1 VTEPAALEAFD
12 PRVAAWFRARHGS
25 PTDVQERAWPRIAA
39 GEHVLATA
47 PTGSGKTLCAFLVP
61 LERLLTGAW
70 SPGTVRVLYVS
81 PLKALNND
89 VQRNLLQPLAEL
101 REHFRAEGGEAP
113 EVRVDVRSG
122 DSSPEDRRRMQRR
135 PPEILVTTPESLNI
149 LLTSA
154 GGRSMLGGV
163 RMVILDEIHAVA
175 AGRRGLWLMH
185 GVEALTELSGEVQ
198 RVALSATVRPLDA
211 VAALVGGHATAPD
224 GAPEARPRPVRIVTS
239 EARKQLELEVRALE
253 PDELPGDGGLDA
265 IGPVARE
272 IAAASTRNRS
282 TLVFTNSRALCEKL
296 AMRVNQDG
304 DADAPPLAWA
314 HHGSLSREIRHEV
327 EARLKAG
334 ELRTIVATS
343 SLELGID
350 IGDLDEVLMVQ
361 APPSVAAA
369 VQRAGRAGHGV
380 GEVSRAVLHPT
391 HPRDALECTV
401 LARAALAGDIEP
413 TRIPGPAL
421 DVLAQMIV
429 VRLAMAPRSAAA
441 LYDAVRTVAP
451 YRNLDRALFDPVL
464 AMLKGR
470 YRETR
475 LPDLAPR
482 LLEDP
487 DRDELQL
494 RRGTLLALY
503 GSGGMIPD
511 RGYYQLRHADSGV
524 RIGEL
529 DEEFVWENGP
539 GRTFSMGSQQ
549 WRVQRVTH
557 SDVFVTPAPNAAFA
571 PPFWRSEDRN
581 RDAHLS
587 QRIGEFL
594 RDADALL
601 EDGGADALTDELE
614 NAPLDAPA
622 RQLVVEHLLRQRAH
636 TQAPLPHV
644 DHLLVERVRSG
655 PKGYRADAGQLV
667 IHSIAGGAVNQPWG
681 LALAAHWRERLGEEP
696 EVFSSNDAIVVQGG
710 GDVPDELLADLL
722 CPTGLVEL
730 LREALEDSGVFGAR
744 FRESAGRCLLI
755 RKGRLGERLP
765 LWMSRLASQRLLAR
779 IQRYPDFP
787 VLLEAWRSCLDEVFD
802 LERLGVLVSRLEDR
816 SLRMGDVTT
825 RSPSPFA
832 AESGWR
838 QINEYMYADDRPRTR
853 RPSAVSTTLVETA
866 ARDARLRPTVAPAIV
881 ASFLQRRRR
890 LEAGWGPVSALE
902 LRDWLHERRM
912 LRCEEFTAQAERL
925 ESGALDA
932 ADWWRPLPKDER
944 WLIDARD
951 LARAE
956 RVFAPGATEVPKDRS
971 AGEDD
976 AARLEWLEAWLRF
989 EGPVDLPTLESDWP
1003 GDAAQLRIDLA
1014 TLVDDGT
1021 LVAGALVEGAT
1032 VEQFCDADAHEAML
1046 RMQRAARRPQLE
1058 ALPAPR
1064 VPAFIARWHRL
1075 GAAEDVLDALEPLR
1089 ALPLP
1094 AELWERALL
1103 PARTGRDSAAE
1114 LDALLAAG
1122 DLVLTGAS
1130 GDRRRDLCLVA
1141 ADELDLLPRSPGA
1154 PEDLEVRLT
1163 EALPDPRARYDFD
1176 AFLAATGDAAAAAEL
1191 LWQGLFAG
1199 RIAAESFET
1208 IRHGLSTGFTLPARS
1223 SPTDP
1228 AAGRH
1233 RGGLRARIRAR
1244 VHGVPGRFRR
1254 LPPPEPANDEIDRLD
1269 LARRRARVLLDRW
1282 GVLCPAL
1289 LQREARG
1296 LRWGDV
1302 FRALRLMELAGE
1314 VSAGH
1319 FLDGLDGPQFAS
1331 PDAVAALRDF
1341 VAAPTPGPSCWLDA
1355 RDPASPAGLGLD
1367 PCGLPA
1373 PARRAGAALVLDGGR
1388 VVLISERGGEALR
1401 LDPEAD
1407 AATVERAFAA
1417 LARILGAAGQGS
1429 IEVRRID
1436 GAPARTAPAL
1446 PALERCFTVSRD
1458 HRALVLR
1465 PRGAH

>member
-1 VTEPAALEAFD
+1 MAEPDALDAFD
-12 PRVAAWFRARHGS
+12 ARVAAWFRTRHGA
-25 PTDVQERAWPRIAA
+25 PTDVQQRAWPRIAA
-39 GEHVLATA
+39 GDHVLATA

-70 SPGTVRVLYVS
+70 APGTVRVLYVS

-89 VQRNLLQPLAEL
+89 VRRNLLEPLAEL
-101 REHFRAEGGEAP
+101 RAHFGAAGDAVP
-113 EVRVDVRSG
+113 EIHVDVRSG

-175 AGRRGLWLMH
+175 ASRRGLWLMH
-185 GVEALTELSGEVQ
+185 GVEALTELGGEVQ
-198 RVALSATVRPLDA
+198 RVALSATVRPLEA
-211 VAALVGGHATAPD
+211 VAELVGGHASAPD
-224 GAPEARPRPVRIVTS
+224 GTPEARPRPVRIVTS
-239 EARKQLELEVRALE
+239 SIRKRLELEVRALA

-296 AMRVNQDG
+296 AMRVNEGHGEDG
-304 DADAPPLAWA
+304 APLAWA
-314 HHGSLSREIRHEV
+314 HHGSLSREIRHDV

-334 ELRTIVATS
+334 DLRAIVATS

-350 IGDLDEVLMVQ
+350 IGELDEVLMVQ

-380 GEVSRAVLHPT
+380 GETSRAVLHPT
-391 HPRDALECTV
+391 HPRDALECAV
-401 LARAALAGDIEP
+401 LARAALAGDIEA
-413 TRIPGPAL
+413 THIPGPAL

-429 VRLAMAPRSAAA
+429 VRLAIAPRSADA
-441 LYDAVRTVAP
+441 LYDAVRSVAP
-451 YRNLDRALFDPVL
+451 YRNLDRSLFDPVL
-464 AMLKGR
+464 AMLLGR
-470 YRETR
+470 YRDTR

-487 DRDELQL
+487 DRGELQL

-511 RGYYQLRHADSGV
+511 RGYYQLRHAESGT

-539 GRTFSMGSQQ
+539 GRTFSLGSQQ

-557 SDVFVTPAPNAAFA
+557 SDVFVTPAPDAAFA
-571 PPFWRSEDRN
+571 PPFWRADDRN

-594 RDADALL
+594 RDADAEL
-601 EDGGADALTDELE
+601 ESGGAEALATMLAE
-614 NAPLDAPA
+614 APLDVAA
-622 RQLVVEHLLRQRAH
+622 REAVVDHLVRQRTH
-636 TQAPLPHV
+636 TGAALPHV

-667 IHSIAGGAVNQPWG
+667 IHSIAGGAVNRPWG
-681 LALAAHWRERLGEEP
+681 LALAARWRDRLGEQP
-696 EVFSSNDAIVVQGG
+696 EVFTSNDVIVVQGG
-710 GDVPDELLADLL
+710 GDVADEVLADLL

-730 LREALEDSGVFGAR
+730 LREELEDSGVFGAR
-744 FRESAGRCLLI
+744 FRESAGRSLLI
-755 RKGRLGERLP
+755 RRNRFGERLP

-779 IQRYPDFP
+779 VQRYPDFP
-787 VLLEAWRSCLDEVFD
+787 VLLEAWRSCLEEAFD
-802 LERLGVLVSRLEDR
+802 LDRLGALVDRLEDR
-816 SLRMGDVTT
+816 SLRLGDVTT
-825 RSPSPFA
+825 GHPSPFA

-838 QINEYMYADDRPRTR
+838 QINEYMYADDRPWTR
-853 RPSAVSTTLVETA
+853 RSSAVSATLVETA
-866 ARDARLRPTVAPAIV
+866 VRDARLRPTVEPGIV
-881 ASFLQRRRR
+881 TAFLRRRRR
-890 LEAGWGPVSALE
+890 LEDGWGPVNALE
-902 LRDWLHERRM
+902 LRDWLHERRL
-912 LRCEEFTAQAERL
+912 LRREEFEAHAGHL
-925 ESGALDA
+925 EAGALEG
-932 ADWWRPLPKDER
+932 ADWWRALPTDSA
-944 WLIDARD
+944 WLVDVR
-951 LARAE
+951 LLETAE
-956 RVFAPGATEVPKDRS
+956 RVLAAVPEAS
-971 AGEDD
+971 EAGDVD
-976 AARLEWLEAWLRF
+976 GARLDWLATWLRF
-989 EGPVDLPTLESDWP
+989 EGPADFATLAATWP
-1003 GDAAQLRIDLA
+1003 GDPARLRLDLA

-1021 LVAGALVEGAT
+1021 LVAGALVEGAPG
-1032 VEQFCDADAHEAML
+1032 EQYCDRDAHEAML
-1046 RMQRAARRPQLE
+1046 RMQRAARRPQL
-1058 ALPAPR
+1058 APLPARR
-1064 VPAFIARWHRL
+1064 VPAFIARWQRL
-1075 GAAEDVLDALEPLR
+1075 GSAEDLLDALEPLR

-1103 PARTGRDSAAE
+1103 PARIGRAGAAE
-1114 LDALLAAG
+1114 LDALLASG
-1122 DLVLTGAS
+1122 DVVLTGAS
-1130 GDRRRDLCLVA
+1130 GGRRHDLWLVA
-1141 ADELDLLPRSPGA
+1141 ADEVDLLPRTGSA
-1154 PEDLEVRLT
+1154 PAELDARLA

-1176 AFLAATGDAAAAAEL
+1176 AFLAATGDAAAAAAL
-1191 LWQGLFAG
+1191 LWEAFFAG
-1199 RIAAESFET
+1199 RIATESFET
-1208 IRHGLSTGFTLPARS
+1208 IRHGLATNFTLPTL
-1223 SPTDP
+1223 PGIPEGTP
-1228 AAGRH
+1228 GRH

-1254 LPPPEPANDEIDRLD
+1254 LPPPEPPGDEIDRLE

-1319 FLDGLDGPQFAS
+1319 FLDGLAGPQFAS
-1331 PDAVAALRDF
+1331 PDAIALLRELGAEHAAAGSR
-1341 VAAPTPGPSCWLDA
+1341 WLDA
-1355 RDPASPAGLGLD
+1355 RDPATPAGLGLEL
-1367 PCGLPA
+1367 PGLPL
-1373 PARRAGAALVLDGGR
+1373 PARRAGAALVLDGER
-1388 VVLISERGGEALR
+1388 VVLVTERGGQSLR
-1401 LDPEAD
+1401 FDPEAD
-1407 AATVERAFAA
+1407 EDAVARALET
-1417 LARILGAAGQGS
+1417 LARGLEASGADA

-1436 GAPARTAPAL
+1436 GEPARGSPSL
-1446 PALERCFTVSRD
+1446 PRLERAFEVSRE
-1458 HRALVLR
+1458 HRAIRLR
-1465 PRGAH
+1465 PKRTDP